1 MNHERDA
8 DKVFDTTRR
17 EFCGSACQALAL
29 AAIGSTVPG
38 CGGGGGSP
46 TSSSGSGGSAPQ
58 LQALSGTAAS
68 GSVAVAITT
77 GSPLASV
84 GSAAL
89 VQSGSGSFLVA
100 RTGPEA
106 FSALTATCTHEA
118 CTVSGF
124 ENARFVCPCHGS
136 SFDTGGRVLT
146 GPAVSALRSFQTRFA
161 NNVLTITL

>member
-1 MNHERDA
+1 MSHERDA
-8 DKVFDTTRR
+8 GKSFDTTRR
-17 EFCGSACQALAL
+17 DFCGNACQALAL
-29 AAIGSTVPG
+29 AAIGSTLQG
-38 CGGGGGSP
+38 CGGGGSP

-58 LQALSGTAAS
+58 LQALSGAAAS
-68 GSVAVAITT
+68 GTVTVAIAT

-84 GSAAL
+84 GGAAL

-100 RTGPEA
+100 RTGQES
-106 FSALTATCTHEA
+106 FNALSATCTHEA

-146 GPAVSALRSFQTRFA
+146 GPAVSALRSFPTRFA